1 MNSLDIILMVAMFL
15 GFAIGYF
22 KGLISQLSFGVG
34 IVLGLFQAII
44 FYKAIGARIESLTGW
59 DSIICSIVAFVSI
72 IVLVLIV
79 VKIIGWL
86 FQILLDAIKL
96 GFIDKILGGI
106 FGCIISMTL
115 IVGAV
120 NASQVLS
127 LKISAFD
134 KTTQENSTLYKYVQE
149 ATFSLIGE
157 MKK

>member
-1 MNSLDIILMVAMFL
+1 MNNLDIILLVAMVV

-34 IVLGLFQAII
+34 IILGLFQAVL
-44 FYKAIGARIESLTGW
+44 FYKAAGARIESLTGW

-115 IVGAV
+115 IVGAA

-127 LKISAFD
+127 LKISAFE